1 VLIYRFFCGCD
12 FSLPIWVFVCF
23 GCVWVVVDF
32 DFLKEEMN
40 IDLGFF
46 NGCFMA
52 FILFVYGVFGGG
64 SNRVVDFCVGDCRM
78 WVF

>member
-1 VLIYRFFCGCD
+1 VGVISVCPFG
-12 FSLPIWVFVCF
+12 FSFAL
-23 GCVWVVVDF
+23 GVWVVVDF

-64 SNRVVDFCVGDCRM
+64 SNCVVDFSVGDCRM